1 LGGEC
6 LSGEDRDKKIVIK
19 KRGVILADR
28 HQNLLE
34 GIRGLLETMFD
45 YVVMV
50 ADENSLLE
58 AIDRVRPDLVI
69 IDLSLPTT
77 GEPNAVLR
85 LRKYDPWL
93 RFIVLSV
100 HDDQTV
106 LARCLSSAASG
117 FVLKRSIATDLVPAV
132 TEVLQG
138 GTYVSP
144 SMRIHLTELDPKKN

>member
-1 LGGEC
+1 M
-6 LSGEDRDKKIVIK
+6 K
-19 KRGVILADR
+19 KRSVILADR

-58 AIDRVRPDLVI
+58 TIDRIRPDLVV
-69 IDLSLPTT
+69 IDLSLPVTR
-77 GEPNAVLR
+77 EPNVVLR
-85 LRKYDPWL
+85 LRKYDQGL

-106 LARCLSSAASG
+106 VAQCLSSGASG
-117 FVLKRSIATDLVPAV
+117 YVIKRSIGTDLVPAV

-144 SMRIHLTELDPKKN
+144 SVRSSLAK